1 MARCAGCDWQALEL
15 VLADEQ
21 RRTVDCMQHLAA
33 AAEVLE
39 YTLALLEQA
48 MQPVDGNTPVKVVA
62 LPAETAQ

>member
-1 MARCAGCDWQALEL
+1 LEL

-21 RRTVDCMQHLAA
+21 WMTVDCRRHLAA

-48 MQPVDGNTPVKVVA
+48 MQLVDGNTPLKVGA

>member
-1 MARCAGCDWQALEL
+1 ML

-21 RRTVDCMQHLAA
+21 RRTVDCRRHLAA
-33 AAEVLE
+33 VAEALE

-48 MQPVDGNTPVKVVA
+48 MQLVDGNTPLKVVA